1 MAHSNPFPTQR
12 ASTSL
17 ALTWRFCPS
26 LFQHFFQLYASWIS
40 GITGRIVYIRWQTT
54 EQLILIQCRK
64 LLPSNNFRLTSL
76 PRSLAFHPT
85 IEARLEYIDWAQF
98 LSFKGIQ
105 GQHYHVT
112 WFLSSSHQTR
122 WSCWTTTWSPTCPRF
137 SSPSPSSAT
146 SPLGKIPSAGLRL
159 WLQPQ
164 HVVQV
169 LLQGDGELL
178 YSAIFCL
185 VLQKKHALITLMAK
199 CGPFSRWDFSTFF
212 CQFQLHMHPTCK
224 SSERCVFCKS

>member
-1 MAHSNPFPTQR
+1 MKASHLGTVDPHPVQENCWPAKSSGWPASQDPLPFIPRLRWDFQI
-12 ASTSL
+12 
-17 ALTWRFCPS
+17 LTE
-26 LFQHFFQLYASWIS
+26 H
-40 GITGRIVYIRWQTT
+40 
-54 EQLILIQCRK
+54 
-64 LLPSNNFRLTSL
+64 NFLVV
-76 PRSLAFHPT
+76 
-85 IEARLEYIDWAQF
+85 
-98 LSFKGIQ
+98 KGIE

-122 WSCWTTTWSPTCPRF
+122 WSCWTTTWSPTCPKF

-178 YSAIFCL
+178 PSAIFCL
-185 VLQKKHALITLMAK
+185 VQQTKPCIYNFNVKM
-199 CGPFSRWDFSTFF
+199 
-212 CQFQLHMHPTCK
+212 
-224 SSERCVFCKS
+224 